1 MLPQKW
7 HSFMIDSHRSLA
19 TNFEN
24 LAFKPWT
31 SFAWWFARHVTV
43 AHTAPLGMLLQPEQ
57 HLHIPS

>member
-1 MLPQKW
+1 
-7 HSFMIDSHRSLA
+7 MIDSHRSLA